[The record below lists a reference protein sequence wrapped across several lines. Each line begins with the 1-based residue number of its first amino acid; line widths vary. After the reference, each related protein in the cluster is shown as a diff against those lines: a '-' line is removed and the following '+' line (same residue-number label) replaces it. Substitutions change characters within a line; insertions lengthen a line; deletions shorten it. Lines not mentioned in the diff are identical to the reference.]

1 MPHGRR
7 ASATGLLRSH
17 SPARFFSFFIVKKTS
32 LFGPPSYQIWL
43 FFFLYAHIYMR
54 IQKKKFDMFA
64 FYDKQND
71 LCKIRCLLFKNP
83 VVRCSKFRCP
93 LA

>member
-7 ASATGLLRSH
+7 APATGLLRSH
-17 SPARFFSFFIVKKTS
+17 SPARFFFIVKKNE
-32 LFGPPSYQIWL
+32 FIWVAQL
-43 FFFLYAHIYMR
+43 SDMVIFFFVCAYIYAHT
-54 IQKKKFDMFA
+54 KKKINMLA

-83 VVRCSKFRCP
+83 VVRCSKFCCP